1 MIKRLKIRILIRNLI
16 QQRNNFILMIYIEWE
31 LIYGILILVFQIM
44 NVNYKLIT
52 MIQQKIQKV
61 GIIKCRKNNN
71 ICLIMNQVKINMKKM
86 LKYQKDYGDGKIIIP
101 QDVNMVQAA
110 ELNFQGLN
118 KMDTTLKILFM
129 VLELLDSMMVQN
141 VLISK
146 ENIKNLVIHGLM
158 HINIILE
165 VRKEMENTQMK
176 SLTIFHQILEFLKES
191 EKILINCT
199 LNKTDTTW
207 VVLLFMKG
215 YQEQTQR
222 NLLKICQ
229 WKLYHQIF

>member
-1 MIKRLKIRILIRNLI
+1 M
-16 QQRNNFILMIYIEWE
+16 
-31 LIYGILILVFQIM
+31 
-44 NVNYKLIT
+44 
-52 MIQQKIQKV
+52 
-61 GIIKCRKNNN
+61 
-71 ICLIMNQVKINMKKM
+71 
-86 LKYQKDYGDGKIIIP
+86 
-101 QDVNMVQAA
+101 
-110 ELNFQGLN
+110 
-118 KMDTTLKILFM
+118 TLKILFM

-199 LNKTDTTW
+199 LNKMDTTW
-207 VVLLFMKG
+207 VVLLSMKG
-215 YQEQTQR
+215 YQEQTWK
-222 NLLKICQ
+222 NHLKIC
-229 WKLYHQIF
+229 